1 MSYLL
6 AQDAPAML
14 LDTLVKLASLG
25 ASGVCVL
32 AIFWVGW
39 LISKLGPTASVQQHR
54 TVRLFMG
61 MTIVIA
67 VIAFASGIANAWFNA
82 RVISEVKNESKLAV
96 AEQVELKD
104 RALKEKDA
112 TEAKLAET
120 REQSQREIAALKE
133 KDSRHS
139 EIIASL
145 SNVLKS
151 RELTSGLGGVQG
163 ELKRQLDTLK
173 LDIARLNG
181 KTGPAEPKSEL
192 KADAERPPQ
201 K

>member
-1 MSYLL
+1 M
-6 AQDAPAML
+6 
-14 LDTLVKLASLG
+14 
-25 ASGVCVL
+25 
-32 AIFWVGW
+32 
-39 LISKLGPTASVQQHR
+39 
-54 TVRLFMG
+54 
-61 MTIVIA
+61 
-67 VIAFASGIANAWFNA
+67 
-82 RVISEVKNESKLAV
+82 KNESKLAV

-151 RELTSGLGGVQG
+151 RELTSGILGVNG

-173 LDIARLNG
+173 IDIARLNG
-181 KTGPAEPKSEL
+181 KAGPAEPKS
-192 KADAERPPQ
+192 DAERPPQ

>member
-39 LISKLGPTASVQQHR
+39 LISKLDSTASVQQHR

-67 VIAFASGIANAWFNA
+67 VIAFASGIANA
-82 RVISEVKNESKLAV
+82 
-96 AEQVELKD
+96 
-104 RALKEKDA
+104 
-112 TEAKLAET
+112 
-120 REQSQREIAALKE
+120 
-133 KDSRHS
+133 
-139 EIIASL
+139 
-145 SNVLKS
+145 
-151 RELTSGLGGVQG
+151 
-163 ELKRQLDTLK
+163 
-173 LDIARLNG
+173 
-181 KTGPAEPKSEL
+181 
-192 KADAERPPQ
+192 
-201 K
+201 

>member
-1 MSYLL
+1 MTLLL
-6 AQDAPAML
+6 AQDAPAVL

-67 VIAFASGIANAWFNA
+67 VIAFASGMANAWFNA
-82 RVISEVKNESKLAV
+82 RVISNVKNESKLAV
-96 AEQVELKD
+96 AEQVDLKD

-112 TEAKLAET
+112 TEAKLVEF
-120 REQSQREIAALKE
+120 RQKSQQEIAVLRE
-133 KDSRHS
+133 KDLKHS

-151 RELTSGLGGVQG
+151 RELTAGLLGVHG

-181 KTGPAEPKSEL
+181 KAGPAEL
-192 KADAERPPQ
+192 KAEPQAEERPPQ

>member
-1 MSYLL
+1 MTFLL
-6 AQDAPAML
+6 AQDAPAVL

-120 REQSQREIAALKE
+120 REQSQREIAALKIRDARYE
-133 KDSRHS
+133 
-139 EIIASL
+139 ELVASL
-145 SNVLKS
+145 SEVVDQKRLAAQEEGAS
-151 RELTSGLGGVQG
+151 P
-163 ELKRQLDTLK
+163 ELKRHIAVLK
-173 LDIARLNG
+173 NSIQRLNG
-181 KTGPAEPKSEL
+181 TSSPPKQVIG
-192 KADAERPPQ
+192 ERPE
-201 K
+201 